1 MARLKALL
9 RLRKIRKIRKSRQE
23 DFPEV
28 SVRGMRSFF
37 SLESLP
43 LKKLDWYIIRKFL
56 GSYVFSIALILT
68 IVVVFDVN
76 DKIDNFM
83 DHDAPLKKII
93 LDYYVNFVPYFANLF
108 SPLFVFISVI
118 FFTSKLADNSEIIA
132 MQSCGMS
139 FNRLMRPYFVSAALI
154 AMLGYGLSAYI
165 IPHGN
170 QVRLDFE
177 DRYVK
182 KKKLDYVLNIQLEV
196 DTGVIAY
203 IERYESYT
211 KTGYNFSLDRFKG
224 KQLVS
229 HLTASTIQ
237 YDSVRPGNWTV
248 RNYTLRDMDGLEEK
262 MTRGFEMDTVIAMTP
277 VDFLIMKGQQETMS
291 SPELASYIEKQ
302 RQRGVGNLK
311 VYEIE
316 YYRRIAT
323 SFAAFI
329 LTVIGLSLSSRRI
342 KGGMG
347 LNLGIGLVLS
357 FSYILFQGISS
368 TFSVSGNVPPL
379 LAVWIPN
386 FIFSFIAL
394 YLYLYKAPR

>member
-9 RLRKIRKIRKSRQE
+9 RLRKLQKIRKSQQE
-23 DFPEV
+23 DSPEAI
-28 SVRGMRSFF
+28 VRSTRPFF
-37 SLESLP
+37 RREMLP

-56 GSYVFSIALILT
+56 GAYVFSIALILT
-68 IVVVFDVN
+68 IVVVIDVN
-76 DKIDNFM
+76 DKLDNFM
-83 DHDAPLKKII
+83 DHDAPLKNIV
-93 LDYYVNFVPYFANLF
+93 LDYYVNFIPYFANLF

-139 FNRLMRPYFVSAALI
+139 FNRLMRPYLVSAALI

-177 DRYVK
+177 DQYVK

-203 IERYESYT
+203 IERYESYA

-229 HLTASTIQ
+229 HLTATTIR
-237 YDSVRPGNWTV
+237 YDSVRPGHWIV
-248 RNYTLRDMDGLEEK
+248 RNYTLREMDGLKEK
-262 MTRGFEMDTVIAMTP
+262 MTRGVEMDTVIAMTP

-291 SPELASYIEKQ
+291 SPDLATYIEKQ

-368 TFSVSGNVPPL
+368 TFSISGNVPPI

-386 FIFSFIAL
+386 IIFSFIAL
-394 YLYLYKAPR
+394 YIYLYKAPR

>member
-1 MARLKALL
+1 MSRLRAYIRLRNLQKTRKARLRDSGQAPAVSKSIFF
-9 RLRKIRKIRKSRQE
+9 RKDLI
-23 DFPEV
+23 
-28 SVRGMRSFF
+28 
-37 SLESLP
+37 P

-56 GSYVFSIALILT
+56 GSYVFSIVLILA

-76 DKIDNFM
+76 DKLDNFM
-83 DHDAPLKKII
+83 ERDAPLDKII
-93 LDYYVNFVPYFANLF
+93 FDYYVNFVPYFANLF

-139 FNRLMRPYFVSAALI
+139 FNRLMRPYFISATVI
-154 AMLGYGLSAYI
+154 AMAGYALSAYI

-182 KKKLDYVLNIQLEV
+182 QKKLNVVYNIQLEV
-196 DTGVIAY
+196 DSGVIAY
-203 IERYESYT
+203 LERYDTYARM
-211 KTGYNFSLDRFKG
+211 GYNFSLDRFEG

-229 HLTASTIQ
+229 HLTAPTIQ
-237 YDSVRPGNWTV
+237 YDTLRPSRWIV
-248 RNYTLRDMDGLEEK
+248 RNYTLRDMDGLQEK
-262 MTRGFEMDTVIAMTP
+262 MTRGFELDTMIAMTP
-277 VDFLIMKGQQETMS
+277 IDFLIMKGQQETMS
-291 SPELASYIEKQ
+291 SPDLVNYIQKQ

-311 VYEIE
+311 IYEIE
-316 YYRRIAT
+316 YYRRIAS

-329 LTVIGLSLSSRRI
+329 LTVIGLSLSSRKI

-347 LNLGIGLVLS
+347 MNLGIGLALS

-368 TFSVSGNVPPL
+368 TFSVSGNIPPIV
-379 LAVWIPN
+379 AVWIPN

>member
-1 MARLKALL
+1 MKRLKAFL
-9 RLRKIRKIRKSRQE
+9 RLRRIRRNTNRKEPFHFKRLIPDRQ
-23 DFPEV
+23 
-28 SVRGMRSFF
+28 RM
-37 SLESLP
+37 P

-76 DKIDNFM
+76 DKMDNFM
-83 DHDAPLKKII
+83 DHDAPLKKIVFE
-93 LDYYVNFVPYFANLF
+93 YYVNFIPYFANLF

-139 FNRLMRPYFVSAALI
+139 FNRLIRPYFVSAAII
-154 AMLGYGLSAYI
+154 AVVGYGLSAYI

-170 QVRLDFE
+170 KIKLDFE

-182 KKKLDYVLNIQLEV
+182 KKKSEYVMNIQLEV

-229 HLTASTIQ
+229 HLTASSIQ
-237 YDSVRPGNWTV
+237 YDSLAPNRWVI
-248 RNYTLRDMDGLEEK
+248 RNYTIRHLDGVKEK
-262 MTRGFEMDTVIAMTP
+262 MVRGMELDSIIDMSP
-277 VDFLIMKGQQETMS
+277 EDFLIMKGQQETMS
-291 SPELASYIEKQ
+291 SPELSHYIDKQ

-311 VYEIE
+311 IYEIE
-316 YYRRIAT
+316 YYRRIAM
-323 SFAAFI
+323 SFASFI
-329 LTVIGLSLSSRRI
+329 LTMIGLSLSSRKV

-347 LNLGIGLVLS
+347 LNLGIGLALS

-368 TFSVSGNVPPL
+368 TFSISGNIPPM
-379 LAVWIPN
+379 LAVWLPN
-386 FIFSFIAL
+386 ILFSLIAL
-394 YLYLYKAPR
+394 YLYFYKAPR